1 MTSLANITHRI
12 ARSQGDP
19 QLIRSGPSSLSSS
32 DKLARALGWFSIG
45 LGLAEIVAP
54 ERFTRA
60 LGMRGNETVVR
71 ACGIREIASGILS
84 LSIEKQAGL
93 WSRVAGDG
101 LDLVTLMSGLRED
114 NPKRDNVAIAMT
126 MVLGVTVLDLV
137 GAQATSARHARN
149 RGQRRLYYDRS
160 GFPKGLAAARG
171 AAKNFPA
178 PKEVRARPVLASAA
192 S

>member
-60 LGMRGNETVVR
+60 LGMRGDETVVR

-171 AAKNFPA
+171 AAKNFPV

>member
-1 MTSLANITHRI
+1 MTSLASITHKI

-32 DKLARALGWFSIG
+32 DKLARGLGWFSIG
-45 LGLAEIVAP
+45 LGVAEIVAP

-60 LGMRGNETVVR
+60 LGMSGKESLVR
-71 ACGIREIASGILS
+71 AYGVREIASGILS
-84 LSIEKQAGL
+84 LSVDKQAGL

-101 LDLVTLMSGLRED
+101 VDIATLMSGLRED

-126 MVLGVTVLDLV
+126 MVLGVTLLDVV
-137 GAQATSARHARN
+137 GAQSTSSGQARN

-171 AAKNFPA
+171 AA
-178 PKEVRARPVLASAA
+178 
-192 S
+192 

>member
-1 MTSLANITHRI
+1 MTSLASITHKI

-32 DKLARALGWFSIG
+32 DKLARGLGWFSIG
-45 LGLAEIVAP
+45 LGVAEIVAP

-60 LGMRGNETVVR
+60 LGMSGKESLVR
-71 ACGIREIASGILS
+71 AYGVREIASGILS
-84 LSIEKQAGL
+84 LSVDKQAGL

-101 LDLVTLMSGLRED
+101 VDIATLMSGLRED

-126 MVLGVTVLDLV
+126 MVLGVTLLDVV
-137 GAQATSARHARN
+137 GAQSTSSGQARN

-171 AAKNFPA
+171 AAKDSA
-178 PKEVRARPVLASAA
+178 GTKESRSRPTLAAA